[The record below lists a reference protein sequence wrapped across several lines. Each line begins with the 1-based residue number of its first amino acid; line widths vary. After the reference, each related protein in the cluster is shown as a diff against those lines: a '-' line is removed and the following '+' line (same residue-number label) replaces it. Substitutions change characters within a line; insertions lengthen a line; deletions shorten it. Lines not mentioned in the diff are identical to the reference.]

1 VISLVSQKI
10 LLKTETRKEDRIDDD
25 LWINP
30 GGGFGEMLMLSGVL
44 KIAWDKNPQRRY
56 NLVKRTAFNS
66 FFSKHPAI
74 NKIGSPPVDAKVMGI
89 AGGAPDVSGGPERR
103 PFQVLAQQF
112 GLSIPVEEK
121 LYFPGELHDD
131 DILNRFIDW
140 GTKKIAVIAPASD
153 SPRKTAHPLHWH
165 YLVEKLIN
173 QGIFVI
179 QVGSLNDIYIKGA
192 YSLLGL
198 LTNEQLVMLIKKS
211 RVVIA
216 VDNFIIHISYMVQ
229 TPAVVLWG
237 PTDPDIYGYG
247 NQVNLSGPPDHCR
260 LKNECLGK
268 NYPKNFPTTCPLN
281 AEHCMNKIPVD
292 FVLYSV
298 INLLKG

>member
-1 VISLVSQKI
+1 
-10 LLKTETRKEDRIDDD
+10 
-25 LWINP
+25 
-30 GGGFGEMLMLSGVL
+30 MLMLSGVL
-44 KIAWDKNPQRRY
+44 KLAGDRDPQRRY
-56 NLVKRTAFNS
+56 NLVKRTASNS

-74 NKIGSPPVDAKVMGI
+74 KRIGSPPVDAKVMSS
-89 AGGAPDVSGGPERR
+89 AGEAPEGSGGPERR
-103 PFQVLAQQF
+103 PFQVLARQF

-165 YLVEKLIN
+165 SLVEKLIN

-179 QVGSLNDIYIKGA
+179 QVGRLNEIYIRGA

-198 LTNEQLVMLIKKS
+198 LTNEQLVMLITKS
-211 RVVIA
+211 RVVIT
-216 VDNFIIHISYMVQ
+216 VDNSIMHISYMVQ

-247 NQVNLSGPPDHCR
+247 NQVNLRGPRDHCR
-260 LKNECLGK
+260 IKNDCLGK
-268 NYPKNFPTTCPLN
+268 NDQNRCLTTCPLN
-281 AEHCMNKIPVD
+281 AEHCMNKIPID
-292 FVLYSV
+292 FILNSA